1 MKQCY
6 VCKGRYKN
14 QDIMKCRR
22 PKRNGEIKED
32 FICMWCMC
40 KKFNK
45 AKGEKDEHIG
55 N

>member
-1 MKQCY
+1 MEQCY

-32 FICMWCMC
+32 FICMWCFLKAN
-40 KKFNK
+40 KKE
-45 AKGEKDEHIG
+45 GEKDDKT